1 METLYESS
9 KAPKTLLFEK
19 TEDGRLRIV
28 IGLKKL
34 GQETLLEY
42 FLEQEEVT
50 YLVQALGN

>member
-1 METLYESS
+1 METLFENA

-19 TEDGRLRIV
+19 TDDGRLRIV

-42 FLEQEEVT
+42 FLDPQEVT
-50 YLVQALGN
+50 SLAQALR